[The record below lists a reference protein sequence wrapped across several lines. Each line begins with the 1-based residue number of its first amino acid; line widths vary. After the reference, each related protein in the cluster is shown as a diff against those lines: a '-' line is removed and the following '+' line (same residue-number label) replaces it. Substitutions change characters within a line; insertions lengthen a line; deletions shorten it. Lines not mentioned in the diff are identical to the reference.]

1 MFLQYSG
8 ACVSDALDFGL
19 WEQPLQFGVTGAI
32 GVRSEEV
39 LTETPA
45 CPQRRQEVIT
55 NLGITVL
62 AARPQRRQEAIT
74 NLACPAM
81 LCGHASCLESHV

>member
-1 MFLQYSG
+1 M
-8 ACVSDALDFGL
+8 SDALNFGL
-19 WEQPLQFGVTGAI
+19 WKQPLQFGVTGAI

-45 CPQRRQEVIT
+45 CPQRREEVIT
-55 NLGITVL
+55 SFGITVR

-74 NLACPAM
+74 NLACLAM
-81 LCGHASCLESHV
+81 LCRHASCLGSHV